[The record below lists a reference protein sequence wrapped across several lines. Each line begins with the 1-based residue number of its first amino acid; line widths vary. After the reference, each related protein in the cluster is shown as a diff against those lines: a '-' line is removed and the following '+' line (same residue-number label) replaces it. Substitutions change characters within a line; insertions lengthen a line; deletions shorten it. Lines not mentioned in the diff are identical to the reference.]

1 MIVEITLNDVTEEEL
16 TNGLD
21 PEELAEIE
29 SARKSVED
37 GDDCMEDD
45 GR

>member
-29 SARKSVED
+29 SAREVIESGDSEVE
-37 GDDCMEDD
+37 EDEN
-45 GR
+45 